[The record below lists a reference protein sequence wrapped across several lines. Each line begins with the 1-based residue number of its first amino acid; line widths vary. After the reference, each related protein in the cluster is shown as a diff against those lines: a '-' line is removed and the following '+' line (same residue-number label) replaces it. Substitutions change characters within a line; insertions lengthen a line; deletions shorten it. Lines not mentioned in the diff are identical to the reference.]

1 MDAGDSTVISD
12 RQARQIARICDH
24 VDDIRALTDRKG
36 LREELEGIL
45 GELGE
50 PAADVPELLRQT
62 AELLRRCGVPGAL
75 RVPMP
80 TLADAQGGH
89 PLEEFYLCPRQEDH
103 RCTRLVH
110 AFDIPDGTDAP
121 SCGISGLPLQLR
133 RF

>member
-12 RQARQIARICDH
+12 RQAQQIAWICER
-24 VDDIRALTDRKG
+24 VGSMRAVADRKG
-36 LREELEGIL
+36 LREELERIL
-45 GELGE
+45 GELGDVG
-50 PAADVPELLRQT
+50 ADVPTLLRQT
-62 AELLRRCGVPGAL
+62 AELLRRCGSPGAL
-75 RVPMP
+75 RGPLP
-80 TLADAQGGH
+80 SLADAQGGH

>member
-1 MDAGDSTVISD
+1 MISE
-12 RQARQIARICDH
+12 RQAQQIAWICDH
-24 VDDIRALTDRKG
+24 ADDMRALADRKG
-36 LREELEGIL
+36 VREELEGIL

-50 PAADVPELLRQT
+50 PAADVPTLLSRT

-75 RVPMP
+75 RAPMP

-89 PLEEFYLCPRQEDH
+89 PLEEFYLCPRQEHH

-110 AFDIPDGTDAP
+110 AFGIPDGTDAP
-121 SCGISGLPLQLR
+121 ACGIAGLPLRLR